1 MVMMFNAV
9 DQPSEFVPL
18 ETDARMFPAG
28 NGSLLIRAADPVHE
42 GHYSCEASN
51 GIGANLRKLIFLRVN
66 GRSKRT
72 FYITVRYSTKGIA

>member
-1 MVMMFNAV
+1 M

-66 GRSKRT
+66 GRSKKT
-72 FYITVRYSTKGIA
+72 LYHYYTMYLL